1 MKAKRPRMEP
11 TTPKSKDCPAEEEL
25 QHRRPDGG
33 TARDWVADAE
43 QPESIMVALPKPKE
57 EPTAS

>member
-1 MKAKRPRMEP
+1 MEP

-43 QPESIMVALPKPKE
+43 QPESIMVALPEPKE